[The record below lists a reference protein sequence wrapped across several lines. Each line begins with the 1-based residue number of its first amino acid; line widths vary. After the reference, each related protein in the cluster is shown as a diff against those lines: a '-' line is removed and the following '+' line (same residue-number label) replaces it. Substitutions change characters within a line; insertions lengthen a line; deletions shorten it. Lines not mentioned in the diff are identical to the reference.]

1 MIMRDTINAATRDT
15 IARPTK
21 AIATMSIAAISKTT
35 VRIERR
41 CDSAFNGEA
50 SDA

>member
-1 MIMRDTINAATRDT
+1 MIMRDTINAAARDT
-15 IARPTK
+15 IARAIK
-21 AIATMSIAAISKTT
+21 AIAAMSIAAIKTT

-50 SDA
+50 LDA